1 MPGCLAVRRRC
12 GPPNTSGTPA
22 PGTVFLW
29 ESWLRDEVPPN
40 RARTPRISIS
50 FNYAWGWGQ
59 GLRRGGAPSAGFA
72 DSFPGGEQFSA
83 PIPPPSRGRWTGA
96 QAPGR
101 RGSARPPRP
110 SCPGSCAVC
119 GCGWGA

>member
-22 PGTVFLW
+22 PGPVFLW

-50 FNYAWGWGQ
+50 FNYAWG
-59 GLRRGGAPSAGFA
+59 
-72 DSFPGGEQFSA
+72 
-83 PIPPPSRGRWTGA
+83 
-96 QAPGR
+96 
-101 RGSARPPRP
+101 
-110 SCPGSCAVC
+110 
-119 GCGWGA
+119 